1 MKNLLIL
8 TLLAFAVTFFLS
20 CNDTSNPVESLD
32 GATLAGAGGE
42 GCATIQDGL
51 LDSQGNPIVL
61 GFDKWGYNYQAHI
74 FNGLYENFSRPNP
87 PVTASDFK
95 LQMKWNAAW
104 LSNTDC
110 DGDGRL
116 DRFYG
121 FDSYIGSG
129 AWLTKN
135 LSVNNTSF
143 SECDNSCS
151 HVQQSHISFGEFLI
165 SYQEFPEAVKPRVTH
180 LNHPAAGF
188 VVRVHF
194 LLLDFFPPLLY
205 MRDIISGCNGL

>member
-74 FNGLYENFSRPNP
+74 FNGLYENYSRPNP

-129 AWLTKN
+129 AWLTNHMSGGDKKDKWTYFVKIVAVPVDAVSTGGMWYAADGAEIGPVIWGAFAIIQE
-135 LSVNNTSF
+135 LETGSGTPLIYKSPVGPG
-143 SECDNSCS
+143 
-151 HVQQSHISFGEFLI
+151 FGKF
-165 SYQEFPEAVKPRVTH
+165 KP
-180 LNHPAAGF
+180 
-188 VVRVHF
+188 
-194 LLLDFFPPLLY
+194 
-205 MRDIISGCNGL
+205 